1 MQCFLGEGGLAFNMI
16 HRAYRYGKDFPGL
29 KGRDLSNRVPLAKD
43 CPEFY
48 KLYKTDQQAPPAK
61 KPPSPKQ

>member
-1 MQCFLGEGGLAFNMI
+1 MI